1 MARGHRPGGN
11 RRPDE
16 KPQDMRG
23 AAKRFLGAIKPLWA
37 LLLLESV
44 LMIGGTITGV
54 APPAFLGKAT
64 DAILDADMERL
75 VQNLSWALGLA
86 LVSAVL
92 SYLAHR
98 VNRSVVQSF
107 AYKLRG
113 QASSKI
119 NRLPVTFLENREVGD
134 LVSRITN
141 DVDNIAQTLQQ
152 VIGRALESLITVVA
166 VLTLMIWI
174 SPWLALLSVLVLPL
188 VGVGVKVIMSKSQP
202 YFRQQWS
209 QTGVVSTLVEESFSG
224 QQILS
229 LHGLAPNY
237 AKRFRRENDTLTNA
251 SFRAQFISMLMQ
263 PMLTLVTNLS
273 YVIIAVAGALF
284 VLSGSMTIGGVQ
296 AFIQYSRNLTN
307 PLAAAMQIL
316 NLMQSALASSERLFA
331 FMDEAD
337 SEIETDAGTLA
348 AIEPS
353 QKAAHLAN
361 CEAALAKGT
370 ISFENVT
377 FSYEPNKPVIKNFNL
392 TVHQGDSVAI
402 VGPTGAGKT
411 TLVNLLVRYVDP
423 DSGRISINGVD
434 IKDIPVE
441 MLRSR
446 IGMVTQEPWLVDA
459 TISENI
465 AFGTQVEPARLKAAA
480 NRANLDSLVA
490 ALPQGYDTPVD
501 NDSEALSAGEKQLLT
516 IARAFYAQRSVLIL
530 DEATSAVDTRTELL
544 LAKALERLGEGR
556 TTFTIAHRLSTIR
569 GADVILVMEDGRLVE
584 SGSHE
589 ELLGAHGAYW
599 RLYDSQFRNV

>member
-1 MARGHRPGGN
+1 MARGHGPGGN

-23 AAKRFLGAIKPLWA
+23 AAKRFLGEIKPLWG
-37 LLLLESV
+37 LLLLESF

-75 VQNLSWALGLA
+75 VQNLGWALGFA

-229 LHGLAPNY
+229 LHGLAPHY

-273 YVIIAVAGALF
+273 YVIIAVVGALF
-284 VLSGSMTIGGVQ
+284 VLGGSMTIGGVQ

-307 PLAAAMQIL
+307 PLAAMMQIL

-331 FMDEAD
+331 FMDEVD
-337 SEIETDAGTLA
+337 SEIETDAGTLTT
-348 AIEPS
+348 IEPS

-361 CEAALAKGT
+361 CEAALVEGT

-441 MLRSR
+441 MLRRR

-490 ALPQGYDTPVD
+490 ALPQGYDTAVD

-544 LAKALERLGEGR
+544 LAKALERLGEGC

>member
-1 MARGHRPGGN
+1 MARGNGPGGN

-23 AAKRFLGAIKPLWA
+23 AAKRFLGAIKPLWG

-75 VQNLSWALGLA
+75 VQNLGWALGFA

-229 LHGLAPNY
+229 LHGLAPHY

-284 VLSGSMTIGGVQ
+284 VLGGSMTIGGVQ

-331 FMDEAD
+331 FMDEVD

-353 QKAAHLAN
+353 QKATHLAN
-361 CEAALAKGT
+361 CEAALAQGT

-392 TVHQGDSVAI
+392 TVRQGDSVAI

-465 AFGTQVEPARLKAAA
+465 AFGTQVDPARLKAAA

-490 ALPQGYDTPVD
+490 ALPRGYDTAVD